1 MKNVLKHG
9 PVVVAV
15 LVNTLLLVE
24 LSNDFYQNTI
34 KPRIRQWKMKRA
46 QKKQAE
52 EELETAPIPNDV

>member
-1 MKNVLKHG
+1 MKNVIRHA
-9 PVVVAV
+9 PTAIAV

-24 LSNDFYQNTI
+24 LSNDLYQNTI
-34 KPRIRQWKMKRA
+34 KPRLRQWKMKRA